1 MFTTDLTHQV
11 NVADITEEEWQTVM
25 HSNVTTTFL
34 SCKAVLPHMMERGS
48 GVIINLTSRNVARKG
63 RAGAAAYSAAKAA
76 VERLGESM
84 AEELKEHGIAV
95 NALDPGWVLTRP
107 NDDYDDEVH
116 KRMRLPDDIG
126 EVAVFLAMQTPET
139 LTGEMVAA
147 PDYDQE
153 HGIQRPSAYE
163 RLHV

>member
-1 MFTTDLTHQV
+1 M
-11 NVADITEEEWQTVM
+11 
-25 HSNVTTTFL
+25 
-34 SCKAVLPHMMERGS
+34 
-48 GVIINLTSRNVARKG
+48 
-63 RAGAAAYSAAKAA
+63 
-76 VERLGESM
+76 
-84 AEELKEHGIAV
+84 
-95 NALDPGWVLTRP
+95 TRP
-107 NDDYDDEVH
+107 NYDYDDEVH